1 MRAFT
6 QNPAIRQQLIWIG
19 AWFVLGAFIGFD
31 NYAHGGGMLF
41 GGLYGWALAAE
52 PGKKRR
58 WRMAAA
64 FWVAALLVFAS
75 LRPLPWVHQ
84 VPAVRRACRRERSRA
99 TDAHDLRVGS
109 RRACSP
115 RTIAGGWGPCEGPHL
130 IRGMSRRMADEKIHV
145 EALVIGAGPGGYV
158 AGIRLGQLKKK
169 AMVVERDKP
178 GGICLNVGCI
188 PSKALINAAK
198 TYDKLRHGGD
208 IGILA
213 DNIRVDM
220 VKMQSWKSEVVSK
233 LTGGVKMLLKANG
246 CDYRTGVARLTSR
259 NTVELTA
266 ADGSKVTIQAD
277 NIVVA
282 TGSRPIEIPGFKF
295 DGQRIVDSTGALAFD
310 AVPERFVVI
319 GGGYIGIEIGT
330 LYAKLGSK
338 VTVVEALPAILA
350 GNDPDIVQVVARKLK
365 KLGVEVMTGAKAKS
379 WSEKD
384 GRAAVVVDVGGND
397 VTLDADKVLVAVGR
411 RPISDGLGLEEVGVK
426 LERGFIPVDKR
437 LRTNVPG
444 IYAIGDVAGQP
455 MLAHKASREA
465 EVVAEVIAGHKAE
478 FDVRC
483 IPAVIFSDPE
493 VASAGITADEAK
505 QRGREVKVGKFPFSV
520 LGRAIANADTDG
532 FVKVVIDAASKEVLG
547 IHVVGNGASDVIAEA
562 ALAIEMG
569 ALADDLS
576 MTIHAHP
583 TLPEAIMEAAK
594 ASLGEAIHIQ
604 NR

>member
-1 MRAFT
+1 
-6 QNPAIRQQLIWIG
+6 
-19 AWFVLGAFIGFD
+19 
-31 NYAHGGGMLF
+31 
-41 GGLYGWALAAE
+41 
-52 PGKKRR
+52 
-58 WRMAAA
+58 
-64 FWVAALLVFAS
+64 
-75 LRPLPWVHQ
+75 
-84 VPAVRRACRRERSRA
+84 
-99 TDAHDLRVGS
+99 
-109 RRACSP
+109 
-115 RTIAGGWGPCEGPHL
+115 
-130 IRGMSRRMADEKIHV
+130 MADETIRV

-198 TYDKLRHGGD
+198 TYDKFRHGAD

-213 DNIRVDM
+213 DNIRLDM
-220 VKMQSWKSEVVSK
+220 ATMQKWKGEVVSK
-233 LTGGVKMLLKANG
+233 LTGGVRILLKANG
-246 CDYRTGVARLTSR
+246 CDYRTGSARLISR
-259 NTVELTA
+259 NTVELTEA
-266 ADGSKVTIQAD
+266 SGKTTIQAD
-277 NIVVA
+277 NIIVA
-282 TGSRPIEIPGFKF
+282 TGSRPIEIPGFAF
-295 DGQRIVDSTGALAFD
+295 DGQRIVDSTGALDFP

-330 LYAKLGSK
+330 LYAKLGSR
-338 VTVVEALPAILA
+338 VTVVEALPAILP

-379 WSEKD
+379 WTEKG
-384 GRAAVVVDVGGND
+384 GRAVVTVDVGGKEA
-397 VTLDADKVLVAVGR
+397 TLDADKVLVAVGR
-411 RPISDGLGLEEVGVK
+411 RPNSEGLGLEEVGVK
-426 LERGFIPVDKR
+426 VERGFITVDRR

-444 IYAIGDVAGQP
+444 VYAIGDVAGQP

-465 EVVAEVIAGHKAE
+465 EVAAEVIAGHKSE

-493 VASAGITADEAK
+493 VATAGITAEEATAK
-505 QRGREVKVGKFPFSV
+505 GRKVKIGKFPFSV

-532 FVKVVIDAASKEVLG
+532 FVKVVIDADSKEVLG
-547 IHVVGNGASDVIAEA
+547 IHVVGGGASDIIAEA

-569 ALADDLS
+569 ALADDISL
-576 MTIHAHP
+576 TIHAHP

>member
-1 MRAFT
+1 
-6 QNPAIRQQLIWIG
+6 
-19 AWFVLGAFIGFD
+19 
-31 NYAHGGGMLF
+31 
-41 GGLYGWALAAE
+41 
-52 PGKKRR
+52 
-58 WRMAAA
+58 
-64 FWVAALLVFAS
+64 
-75 LRPLPWVHQ
+75 
-84 VPAVRRACRRERSRA
+84 
-99 TDAHDLRVGS
+99 
-109 RRACSP
+109 
-115 RTIAGGWGPCEGPHL
+115 
-130 IRGMSRRMADEKIHV
+130 MADDIRV

-188 PSKALINAAK
+188 PSKALITASK
-198 TYDKLRHGGD
+198 YYDKLRHGAD

-213 DNIRVDM
+213 DNFRVDM
-220 VKMQSWKSEVVSK
+220 PRMQTWKGEVVTK
-233 LTGGVKMLLKANG
+233 LTSGVKILLKANG
-246 CDYRTGVARLTSR
+246 CEYRTGVARLLSR
-259 NTVELTA
+259 NSVELTE
-266 ADGSKVTIQAD
+266 ADGKKVTIQAD

-295 DGQRIVDSTGALAFD
+295 DGNRIVDSTGALAFD
-310 AVPERFVVI
+310 AVPERFIVV

-338 VTVVEALPAILA
+338 VTVVEALPAILP

-379 WSEKD
+379 WSEKG
-384 GRAAVVVDVGGND
+384 GRAAVVLDVGGNE
-397 VTLDADKVLVAVGR
+397 VTVDADKVLVAVGR
-411 RPISDGLGLEEVGVK
+411 RPNWEGLGLEEVGVK
-426 LERGFIPVDKR
+426 VERGFITVDRR

-478 FDVRC
+478 FDVRV

-505 QRGREVKVGKFPFSV
+505 QRGRDVKVGKFPFSV
-520 LGRAIANADTDG
+520 LGRAIANAETDG
-532 FVKVVIDAASKEVLG
+532 FVKVVIDAGTKEVLG
-547 IHVVGNGASDVIAEA
+547 IHVVGNGAADIIAEA

-569 ALADDLS
+569 ALADDISL
-576 MTIHAHP
+576 TIHAHP

>member
-1 MRAFT
+1 
-6 QNPAIRQQLIWIG
+6 
-19 AWFVLGAFIGFD
+19 
-31 NYAHGGGMLF
+31 
-41 GGLYGWALAAE
+41 
-52 PGKKRR
+52 
-58 WRMAAA
+58 
-64 FWVAALLVFAS
+64 
-75 LRPLPWVHQ
+75 
-84 VPAVRRACRRERSRA
+84 
-99 TDAHDLRVGS
+99 
-109 RRACSP
+109 
-115 RTIAGGWGPCEGPHL
+115 
-130 IRGMSRRMADEKIHV
+130 MSRRMADAIHV

-198 TYDKLRHGGD
+198 YYDKLRHGAD

-213 DNIRVDM
+213 DNLRLDM
-220 VKMQSWKSEVVSK
+220 PKMQTWKGEVVSK
-233 LTGGVKMLLKANG
+233 LTGGVKVLLKANG
-246 CDYRTGVARLTSR
+246 CDYRTGLARLVSR
-259 NTVELTA
+259 NTVELTEA
-266 ADGSKVTIQAD
+266 TGKVTIEAD
-277 NIVVA
+277 NIIVA

-295 DGQRIVDSTGALAFD
+295 EGNRIVDSTGALAFD
-310 AVPERFVVI
+310 AVPDRFVVI

-338 VTVVEALPAILA
+338 VTVVEALPAILP
-350 GNDPDIVQVVARKLK
+350 GNDPEIVQVVARKLK

-379 WSEKD
+379 WSEQG
-384 GRAAVVVDVGGND
+384 GRASVVLDVGGKD
-397 VTLDADKVLVAVGR
+397 VTVDADKVLVAVGR
-411 RPISDGLGLEEVGVK
+411 RPNWEGLGLEEVGVK
-426 LERGFIPVDKR
+426 VERGFITVDKR
-437 LRTNVPG
+437 MRTNVPG

-478 FDVRC
+478 FDVRV

-505 QRGREVKVGKFPFSV
+505 QRGRDVKVGKFPFV
-520 LGRAIANADTDG
+520 ALGRAIANADTDG
-532 FVKVVIDAASKEVLG
+532 FVKVVIDAGTKEVLG
-547 IHVVGNGASDVIAEA
+547 IHVVGNGAPDIIAEA

-576 MTIHAHP
+576 LTIHAHP